1 MKDEGIFSYFIYFS
15 SLFAWIS
22 KMKTLFLQTNKIKIP
37 SMKQL
42 YSLTMSEVSTPR
54 KRRLFALLLLLLAL
68 LMPALTQAQE
78 MRVKGMA
85 LDPNDVTANLSENL
99 ILDNNDAYAGLVKV
113 YLAAANAEFEG
124 LVLKSILHGAGEYW
138 VFMAKDSYRLRVR
151 VPGYLPL
158 ELNFRDY
165 GIKGID
171 SRRTYVL
178 TITLPQVGAVQ
189 QDDGMRYLAMTVEP
203 KNSTVF
209 VDGQLQQVDANG
221 ELSVILPKGTHGYQV
236 LAPGYATKEGSVE
249 VGDDNR
255 PLSVKLVSTLSTVRV
270 ECATKGA
277 QVFINNQQRGLVP
290 WTGSLA
296 PGIYQVEAR
305 LDGYRPQKQTVTLGE
320 SDNKVITIPELQM
333 ISGRLNVDF
342 RPLGSDVYIDGKK
355 IGTTPFIFRNILIG
369 QHRVEIRKEGY
380 ETKTQT
386 VTIKENEQTSL
397 TGSLTALS
405 TSAPQSSAASNSA
418 SSSSSDKEVFTVN
431 GVSFTMIRVEGGT
444 FTMGATAEQGSDAYD
459 SEKPAHE
466 VTLSSYMISETEVTQ
481 ALWQALMGNNPSKF
495 SDNPQNPVEE
505 VSWDDCQ
512 EFVKKL
518 NSLTGKSFR
527 LPTEAEWEYA
537 ARGGSK
543 SKHYKYSGSNS
554 LDDVAWC
561 SDNYGG
567 KTHPVKGK
575 SPNELGLYDMSGNVW
590 EWCVDWYDRE
600 YYKSSPKSSPKGPS
614 TGSLRV
620 LRGGGWN
627 RNAWSCRVSYR
638 DSHIPSHRGSYRGF
652 RLAQ

>member
-1 MKDEGIFSYFIYFS
+1 
-15 SLFAWIS
+15 
-22 KMKTLFLQTNKIKIP
+22 
-37 SMKQL
+37 MKQL